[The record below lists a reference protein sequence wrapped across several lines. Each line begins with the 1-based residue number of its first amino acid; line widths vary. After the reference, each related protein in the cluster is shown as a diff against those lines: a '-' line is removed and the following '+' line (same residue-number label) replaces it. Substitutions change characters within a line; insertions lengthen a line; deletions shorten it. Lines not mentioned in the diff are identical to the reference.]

1 MGMEYFGDKLR
12 ALRMKKNL
20 TQNDLAARL
29 GIVGASV
36 SSYEKNKQYP
46 SVEVLIQLCQTF
58 DVSADYLLGLSDTPN
73 PENKVASIDN
83 VDTDALAL
91 AAEHDGIK
99 NYHENLA
106 NVLAKQ
112 GIKI

>member
-12 ALRMKKNL
+12 ALRMEKKL
-20 TQNDLAARL
+20 TQNELAARL

-58 DVSADYLLGLSDTPN
+58 DVSADYLLGLSD
-73 PENKVASIDN
+73 D
-83 VDTDALAL
+83 
-91 AAEHDGIK
+91 K
-99 NYHENLA
+99 NFNTSTLTEEQLQIVLRLINEFEQS
-106 NVLAKQ
+106 NVLKER
-112 GIKI
+112 

>member
-12 ALRMKKNL
+12 ALRMEKKL

-58 DVSADYLLGLSDTPN
+58 DVSADYLLGLSDDKNFNTSTLT
-73 PENKVASIDN
+73 EEQLQIVLRLINKFEQS
-83 VDTDALAL
+83 
-91 AAEHDGIK
+91 
-99 NYHENLA
+99 
-106 NVLAKQ
+106 NVLKER
-112 GIKI
+112 

>member
-12 ALRMKKNL
+12 ALRMEKKL

-58 DVSADYLLGLSDTPN
+58 DVSADYLLGLSD
-73 PENKVASIDN
+73 D
-83 VDTDALAL
+83 
-91 AAEHDGIK
+91 K
-99 NYHENLA
+99 NFNTSTLTEEQLQIVLRLINDFEQS
-106 NVLAKQ
+106 NVLKER
-112 GIKI
+112 

>member
-12 ALRMKKNL
+12 ALRMEKKL

-58 DVSADYLLGLSDTPN
+58 GVSADYLLGLSD
-73 PENKVASIDN
+73 D
-83 VDTDALAL
+83 
-91 AAEHDGIK
+91 K
-99 NYHENLA
+99 NFNTSTLTEEQLQIVLRLINEFEQS
-106 NVLAKQ
+106 NVLKER
-112 GIKI
+112 

>member
-12 ALRMKKNL
+12 ALRMEKKL

-58 DVSADYLLGLSDTPN
+58 DVSADYLFGLSD
-73 PENKVASIDN
+73 D
-83 VDTDALAL
+83 
-91 AAEHDGIK
+91 K
-99 NYHENLA
+99 NFNTSTLTEEQLQIVLRLINEFEQS
-106 NVLAKQ
+106 NVLKER
-112 GIKI
+112 

>member
-58 DVSADYLLGLSDTPN
+58 DVSADYLLGLSD
-73 PENKVASIDN
+73 D
-83 VDTDALAL
+83 
-91 AAEHDGIK
+91 K
-99 NYHENLA
+99 NFNTSTLTEEQLQIVLRLINEFEQS
-106 NVLAKQ
+106 NVLKER
-112 GIKI
+112 

>member
-12 ALRMKKNL
+12 ALRMEKKL

-36 SSYEKNKQYP
+36 LSYEKNKQYP

-58 DVSADYLLGLSDTPN
+58 DVSADYLLGLSD
-73 PENKVASIDN
+73 D
-83 VDTDALAL
+83 
-91 AAEHDGIK
+91 K
-99 NYHENLA
+99 NFNTSTLTEEQLQIVLRLINEFEQS
-106 NVLAKQ
+106 NVLKER
-112 GIKI
+112 

>member
-12 ALRMKKNL
+12 ALRMEKKL

-46 SVEVLIQLCQTF
+46 SVEVLIQLCQIF
-58 DVSADYLLGLSDTPN
+58 DVSADYLLGLSDDKNFNT
-73 PENKVASIDN
+73 STL
-83 VDTDALAL
+83 TDEQLQIVL
-91 AAEHDGIK
+91 RLINEF
-99 NYHENLA
+99 EQF
-106 NVLAKQ
+106 NVLKE
-112 GIKI
+112 K

>member
-58 DVSADYLLGLSDTPN
+58 DVSADYLLGLSDDKNFNT
-73 PENKVASIDN
+73 STL
-83 VDTDALAL
+83 TDEQLQIVL
-91 AAEHDGIK
+91 RLINEF
-99 NYHENLA
+99 EQF
-106 NVLAKQ
+106 NVLKE
-112 GIKI
+112 K

>member
-12 ALRMKKNL
+12 ALRMEKKL

-58 DVSADYLLGLSDTPN
+58 DVSADYLLGLSD
-73 PENKVASIDN
+73 D
-83 VDTDALAL
+83 
-91 AAEHDGIK
+91 K
-99 NYHENLA
+99 NFNTSTLTEEQLQIVLRLINEFEQS
-106 NVLAKQ
+106 NVLKER
-112 GIKI
+112 

>member
-1 MGMEYFGDKLR
+1 MGMEYFGDKIR
-12 ALRMKKNL
+12 ALRMEKKL

-58 DVSADYLLGLSDTPN
+58 DVSADYLLGLSD
-73 PENKVASIDN
+73 D
-83 VDTDALAL
+83 
-91 AAEHDGIK
+91 K
-99 NYHENLA
+99 NFNTSTLTEEQLQIVLRLINEFEQS
-106 NVLAKQ
+106 NVLKER
-112 GIKI
+112 

>member
-12 ALRMKKNL
+12 ALRMEKKL

-46 SVEVLIQLCQTF
+46 SVEVLIQLCKTF
-58 DVSADYLLGLSDTPN
+58 DVSADYLLGLSD
-73 PENKVASIDN
+73 D
-83 VDTDALAL
+83 
-91 AAEHDGIK
+91 K
-99 NYHENLA
+99 NFNTSTLTEEQLQIVLRLINEFEQS
-106 NVLAKQ
+106 NVLKER
-112 GIKI
+112 

>member
-12 ALRMKKNL
+12 ALRMEKKL

-58 DVSADYLLGLSDTPN
+58 DVSADYLLGLSD
-73 PENKVASIDN
+73 D
-83 VDTDALAL
+83 
-91 AAEHDGIK
+91 K
-99 NYHENLA
+99 NFNTSTLTEEQLQI
-106 NVLAKQ
+106 VLRLINEFEQ
-112 GIKI
+112 SYVL

>member
-36 SSYEKNKQYP
+36 SSYEKTSN
-46 SVEVLIQLCQTF
+46 IH
-58 DVSADYLLGLSDTPN
+58 LLR
-73 PENKVASIDN
+73 
-83 VDTDALAL
+83 
-91 AAEHDGIK
+91 
-99 NYHENLA
+99 Y
-106 NVLAKQ
+106 
-112 GIKI
+112 

>member
-12 ALRMKKNL
+12 ALRMEKKL

-46 SVEVLIQLCQTF
+46 SVEVLIQLCQAF
-58 DVSADYLLGLSDTPN
+58 DVSADYLLGLSD
-73 PENKVASIDN
+73 D
-83 VDTDALAL
+83 
-91 AAEHDGIK
+91 K
-99 NYHENLA
+99 NFNTSTLTEEQLQIVLRLINEFEQS
-106 NVLAKQ
+106 NVLKER
-112 GIKI
+112 

>member
-1 MGMEYFGDKLR
+1 MTIAESLKRFRKTFGLSQKDVADKLGI
-12 ALRMKKNL
+12 KQPSYQVYESKVKPS
-20 TQNDLAARL
+20 AAV
-29 GIVGASV
+29 IVKLSQ
-36 SSYEKNKQYP
+36 EFN
-46 SVEVLIQLCQTF
+46 
-58 DVSADYLLGLSDTPN
+58 VSADYLLGLSDTPN

>member
-12 ALRMKKNL
+12 ALRMEKKL
-20 TQNDLAARL
+20 MQNDLAARL

-58 DVSADYLLGLSDTPN
+58 DVSADYLLGLSD
-73 PENKVASIDN
+73 D
-83 VDTDALAL
+83 
-91 AAEHDGIK
+91 K
-99 NYHENLA
+99 NFNTSTLTEEQLQIVLRLINEFEQS
-106 NVLAKQ
+106 NVLKER
-112 GIKI
+112 

>member
-12 ALRMKKNL
+12 ALRMEKKL

-58 DVSADYLLGLSDTPN
+58 DVSADYLLGLSD
-73 PENKVASIDN
+73 D
-83 VDTDALAL
+83 
-91 AAEHDGIK
+91 K
-99 NYHENLA
+99 NFNTSTLTEEQLQI
-106 NVLAKQ
+106 VLRDRKSVV
-112 GIKI
+112 